1 MARPSYVLQKDE
13 EVKIAKSKEMI
24 ELQKDGWVNIR
35 QANEEDLSGVEI
47 KAEPINHDPV
57 PEIETKVFSPQ
68 FSSPEFQTEPE
79 PEIEVKEDAEVTKAP
94 VSDSNSKTKTKTTK
108 GIPKDLVCPHCGVKA
123 RTVSSYKKNHGDN
136 CMRLVK

>member
-1 MARPSYVLQKDE
+1 MARPSYVVQKDSE
-13 EVKIAKSKEMI
+13 IKIVKSKEMI

-47 KAEPINHDPV
+47 KIQPIKHEPV

-68 FSSPEFQTEPE
+68 FNSPEIQTEPE
-79 PEIEVKEDAEVTKAP
+79 PKIEVKDVKAP
-94 VSDSNSKTKTKTTK
+94 VSDSKSKTNTKATK

-123 RTVSSYKKNHGDN
+123 RTTSSYKKNHGDN

>member
-1 MARPSYVLQKDE
+1 MARPSYVLQKEQD
-13 EVKIAKSKEMI
+13 VKIVKSKEML

-47 KAEPINHDPV
+47 KIQPIKHEPV

-68 FSSPEFQTEPE
+68 FNSPEIQTEPE
-79 PEIEVKEDAEVTKAP
+79 PKIEVKEVTEVTKAP
-94 VSDSNSKTKTKTTK
+94 VSDSRSKTKTKATK
-108 GIPKDLVCPHCGVKA
+108 GTPKDLVCPHCGVKA
-123 RTVSSYKKNHGDN
+123 RTASSYKKNHGDN